1 MTTIDDLVSKGYTVD
16 VSFEL
21 EDATV
26 YRVEG
31 PGVSTQVR
39 SDDNEVIQSLF
50 DSYDEAVTQQDEISE
65 ETMLRW
71 HDDPDNSYKIEDAEQ
86 LANLRERVAEYRR
99 NRK

>member
-1 MTTIDDLVSKGYTVD
+1 MANIDDLVSKGYTVD

-39 SDDNEVIQSLF
+39 SDDTEAMQALVS
-50 DSYDEAVTQQDEISE
+50 SYDEAIAQQDETPD
-65 ETMLRW
+65 ETTLRW
-71 HDDPDNSYKIEDAEQ
+71 HEDPDNPFKIDDPEA
-86 LANLRERVAEYRR
+86 LAALRERVEEYRR